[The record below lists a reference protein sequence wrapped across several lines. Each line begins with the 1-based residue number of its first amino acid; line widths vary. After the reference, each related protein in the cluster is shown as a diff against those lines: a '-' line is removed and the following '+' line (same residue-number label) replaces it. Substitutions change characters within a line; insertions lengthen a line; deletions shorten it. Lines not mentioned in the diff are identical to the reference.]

1 MQPNFKT
8 EQILKNNVII
18 LTFLLKLK
26 GFFNFFAS
34 VNAYGTLWNHFQLNK
49 LINFKNMLKR
59 SQIYQKFHILIP

>member
-34 VNAYGTLWNHFQLNK
+34 VNAYGTLWNQF
-49 LINFKNMLKR
+49 
-59 SQIYQKFHILIP
+59 